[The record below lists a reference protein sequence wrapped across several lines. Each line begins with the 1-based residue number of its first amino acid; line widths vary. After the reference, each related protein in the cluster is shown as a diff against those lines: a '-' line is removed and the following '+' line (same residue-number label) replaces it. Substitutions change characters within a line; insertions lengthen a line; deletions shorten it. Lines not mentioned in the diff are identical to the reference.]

1 MSVKTAVILA
11 AGMGSRL
18 QDITKNEVP
27 KGLFKIEGKSLIE
40 RSVEKL
46 RCLGIEKI
54 YIVTGYLSELYEEF
68 AKDKSY
74 IHIFKNR
81 KYKATGSMTSL
92 AILENELKEATTL
105 KEEAKAAHSLAD
117 KRIKEM
123 KVEARKIKEE
133 AENQALEVRKE
144 ILLKAEEEAQAKKD
158 KALRD
163 IEKQKLE
170 AQEDIHREIVGVA
183 LLAAQKIV
191 EREIDEKDNTRLV
204 EDFIKDVK
212 N

>member
-1 MSVKTAVILA
+1 M
-11 AGMGSRL
+11 
-18 QDITKNEVP
+18 
-27 KGLFKIEGKSLIE
+27 KI
-40 RSVEKL
+40 
-46 RCLGIEKI
+46 
-54 YIVTGYLSELYEEF
+54 
-68 AKDKSY
+68 
-74 IHIFKNR
+74 
-81 KYKATGSMTSL
+81 
-92 AILENELKEATTL
+92 
-105 KEEAKAAHSLAD
+105 
-117 KRIKEM
+117 
-123 KVEARKIKEE
+123 EARKIKEE

-191 EREIDEKDNTRLV
+191 EWEIDEKDNTRLV

>member
-1 MSVKTAVILA
+1 MNRIFLA
-11 AGMGSRL
+11 DFKELLG
-18 QDITKNEVP
+18 DIGAKIFPSLPALITQLLATFVMFFIV
-27 KGLFKIEGKSLIE
+27 FKFFWKPIKEFIDKRKDFL
-40 RSVEKL
+40 EK
-46 RCLGIEKI
+46 
-54 YIVTGYLSELYEEF
+54 
-68 AKDKSY
+68 
-74 IHIFKNR
+74 
-81 KYKATGSMTSL
+81 
-92 AILENELKEATTL
+92 ELKEATNL
-105 KEEAKAAHSLAD
+105 KEEAEANHALAD

-123 KVEARKIKEE
+123 KIEARKIKEE
-133 AENQALEVRKE
+133 AENQALELRKE

-170 AQEDIHREIVGVA
+170 AKEDIHREIVGVA

>member
-1 MSVKTAVILA
+1 MNHLFLA
-11 AGMGSRL
+11 SFKDELG
-18 QDITKNEVP
+18 DISKQIFPSLPALITQLLATFVMFFIV
-27 KGLFKIEGKSLIE
+27 FKFFWKPIK
-40 RSVEKL
+40 
-46 RCLGIEKI
+46 
-54 YIVTGYLSELYEEF
+54 EF
-68 AKDKSY
+68 IDKRKD
-74 IHIFKNR
+74 F
-81 KYKATGSMTSL
+81 
-92 AILENELKEATTL
+92 LENELKEATTL
-105 KEEAKAAHSLAD
+105 KEEAQAAHSLAD

-144 ILLKAEEEAQAKKD
+144 ILLKAEEEAQAKKE

-170 AQEDIHREIVGVA
+170 AQEDIHREIVDVA

-191 EREIDEKDNTRLV
+191 EREIDENDNTRLV
-204 EDFIKDVK
+204 EDFIKEVK

>member
-1 MSVKTAVILA
+1 MNHLFLA
-11 AGMGSRL
+11 SFKGELSEISKQIFPSLPAL
-18 QDITKNEVP
+18 ITQLLATFVMFFIV
-27 KGLFKIEGKSLIE
+27 FKFFWKPIKEF
-40 RSVEKL
+40 
-46 RCLGIEKI
+46 IEKR
-54 YIVTGYLSELYEEF
+54 
-68 AKDKSY
+68 KD
-74 IHIFKNR
+74 F
-81 KYKATGSMTSL
+81 
-92 AILENELKEATTL
+92 LENELKEAATL
-105 KEEAKAAHSLAD
+105 KEEAQAAHSLAD

-144 ILLKAEEEAQAKKD
+144 ILLKAEEEAQAKKE

-170 AQEDIHREIVGVA
+170 AQEDIHREIVDVA

-191 EREIDEKDNTRLV
+191 EREIDENDNTRLV
-204 EDFIKDVK
+204 EDLIKEVK

>member
-1 MSVKTAVILA
+1 MNHLFLA
-11 AGMGSRL
+11 SFEDELSGISKQIFPSLPAL
-18 QDITKNEVP
+18 ITQLLATFVMFFIV
-27 KGLFKIEGKSLIE
+27 FKFFWKPIK
-40 RSVEKL
+40 
-46 RCLGIEKI
+46 
-54 YIVTGYLSELYEEF
+54 EF
-68 AKDKSY
+68 IDKRKD
-74 IHIFKNR
+74 F
-81 KYKATGSMTSL
+81 
-92 AILENELKEATTL
+92 LENELKEATTL

-144 ILLKAEEEAQAKKD
+144 ILLKAEEEAQAKKE

>member
-1 MSVKTAVILA
+1 M
-11 AGMGSRL
+11 
-18 QDITKNEVP
+18 
-27 KGLFKIEGKSLIE
+27 KI
-40 RSVEKL
+40 
-46 RCLGIEKI
+46 
-54 YIVTGYLSELYEEF
+54 
-68 AKDKSY
+68 
-74 IHIFKNR
+74 
-81 KYKATGSMTSL
+81 
-92 AILENELKEATTL
+92 
-105 KEEAKAAHSLAD
+105 
-117 KRIKEM
+117 
-123 KVEARKIKEE
+123 EARKIKEE

-170 AQEDIHREIVGVA
+170 AKEDIHREIVGVA

>member
-1 MSVKTAVILA
+1 MKRTAL
-11 AGMGSRL
+11 
-18 QDITKNEVP
+18 
-27 KGLFKIEGKSLIE
+27 
-40 RSVEKL
+40 
-46 RCLGIEKI
+46 
-54 YIVTGYLSELYEEF
+54 
-68 AKDKSY
+68 
-74 IHIFKNR
+74 
-81 KYKATGSMTSL
+81 
-92 AILENELKEATTL
+92 
-105 KEEAKAAHSLAD
+105 
-117 KRIKEM
+117 
-123 KVEARKIKEE
+123 KEE
-133 AENQALEVRKE
+133 AENQALELRKE

-170 AQEDIHREIVGVA
+170 AKEDIHREIVGVA